1 MKTLKR
7 KEFIEIV
14 YANDAEAQHVKS
26 ETRQLLDDSM
36 DVSLHE
42 VKGKEG
48 HRTKKKRARYE
59 GRKERR
65 G

>member
-14 YANDAEAQHVKS
+14 YVNDAEAQHVKS
-26 ETRQLLDDSM
+26 ETRQYLDDSM
-36 DVSLHE
+36 DVTLHE

-48 HRTKKKRARYE
+48 HRTKKKSARSE

-65 G
+65 R